1 VLDVSAFSRI
11 RLWLVLGGDPE
22 PELDELLAGHIDRRV
37 SLQDVADTRRE
48 LPTGHGGSNP
58 VGGCLSSSRSLRDA
72 ERTAIADQRAW
83 SAGRNGSPAWTGT
96 VGTPSAPRVQ
106 LPAHCPPS
114 SSRRREDA
122 VTGALP
128 APRRS
133 RWPSPRHLSTP
144 SPTTPPAPEVVERLA
159 LDGCEC

>member
-1 VLDVSAFSRI
+1 MLDVSAFSRI

-83 SAGRNGSPAWTGT
+83 SAGRNGSPSWTGT
-96 VGTPSAPRVQ
+96 VGHRPHRV
-106 LPAHCPPS
+106 CS
-114 SSRRREDA
+114 SQPTARRRRHA
-122 VTGALP
+122 GAK
-128 APRRS
+128 
-133 RWPSPRHLSTP
+133 TP
-144 SPTTPPAPEVVERLA
+144 SPAHSRRHGDRA
-159 LDGCEC
+159 GRHHAI